1 MGTINQVCHCFVYN
15 MLHCETFWS
24 SASERFN
31 ITKSCKE
38 IEDKIEIRVQAAIAK
53 DSNMTIICCE
63 FLAVKKIK

>member
-1 MGTINQVCHCFVYN
+1 

-24 SASERFN
+24 SASEWFN